1 MASQVNKQEDRHV
14 EGSKRKQGKKE
25 TEGGQEPT
33 QDPCVGLQGGARP
46 GQALLQPAR
55 EKDVKLRQP
64 VFLLPGHRHSV
75 VASHGLVVAEIYFPT
90 TFRRASLILSCQPG
104 PACRK

>member
-46 GQALLQPAR
+46 GQAVLQPVR
-55 EKDVKLRQP
+55 EKDVKLGALARSGARFSATFARAPWQR
-64 VFLLPGHRHSV
+64 LNSLPEPHGHP
-75 VASHGLVVAEIYFPT
+75 ASPT
-90 TFRRASLILSCQPG
+90 D
-104 PACRK
+104 